1 MKKRIVSIFFCMMLM
16 IPVLSV
22 TVIANGA
29 PETPTIDGPT
39 NGKPGVLYD
48 YTFMSVDPDGDDV
61 YYMVS
66 WGCCGPGQDF
76 HMYGPFES
84 GVETTI
90 SKSYS
95 KDGTF
100 TISAYAMDV
109 NMAESDIATLEVTM
123 PKNKAFIF
131 NFNLL
136 SWLFERFPNMFPIL
150 RQVFEI

>member
-22 TVIANGA
+22 TVIANET
-29 PETPTIDGPT
+29 PETPTIEGPT

-76 HMYGPFES
+76 HTYGPFES
-84 GVETTI
+84 GVETI
-90 SKSYS
+90 IQKAYGEE
-95 KDGTF
+95 GTYV
-100 TISAYAMDV
+100 ISAYAKDI
-109 NMAESDIATLEVTM
+109 NNAESDITTLEVSM
-123 PKNKAFIF
+123 PRNHQIF
-131 NFNLL
+131 SMFFTRLL
-136 SWLFERFPNMFPIL
+136 ERFPYALPIL
-150 RQVFEI
+150 RHLLGL

>member
-1 MKKRIVSIFFCMMLM
+1 MKKRIVSIFFCMILL

-29 PETPTIDGPT
+29 PETPTIDGPI

-76 HMYGPFES
+76 HTYGPFES
-84 GVETTI
+84 GVETI
-90 SKSYS
+90 IKKGYNEE
-95 KDGTF
+95 GTF
-100 TISAYAMDV
+100 TIQAYAKDMDG
-109 NMAESDIATLEVTM
+109 AESDIASLEVTM
-123 PKNKAFIF
+123 PRNHQIF
-131 NFNLL
+131 SMFFMGLL
-136 SWLFERFPNMFPIL
+136 ERFPYAFPIL
-150 RQVFEI
+150 RQLLGL

>member
-39 NGKPGVLYD
+39 SGKPGVTYD

-61 YYMVS
+61 FYMVS

-76 HMYGPFES
+76 HEYGPFES
-84 GVETTI
+84 GVKTI
-90 SKSYS
+90 RKKGYS
-95 KDGTF
+95 EEGTYV
-100 TISAYAMDV
+100 ISAYAKDMGG
-109 NMAESDIATLEVTM
+109 AESDIATLEVAM
-123 PKNKAFIF
+123 PRNHQIF
-131 NFNLL
+131 SMFFMRLL
-136 SWLFERFPNMFPIL
+136 ERFPYALPIL
-150 RQVFEI
+150 RHLLGL